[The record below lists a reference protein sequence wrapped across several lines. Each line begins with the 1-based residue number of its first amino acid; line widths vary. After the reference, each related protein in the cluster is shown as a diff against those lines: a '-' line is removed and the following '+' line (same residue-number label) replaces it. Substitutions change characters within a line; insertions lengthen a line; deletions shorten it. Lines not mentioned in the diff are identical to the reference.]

1 MRLEG
6 PVSQLRAGPSE
17 RELLRLE
24 EEISRRLANVEI
36 RSAATAKLPVEPK
49 LASEAAPSIET
60 APVVSTPV
68 TPPSKVR
75 HARRLIGGAAVAVA
89 AGLAFSSYY
98 AWQVH
103 TEPSNRI
110 PRQPAAPAAQVP
122 ANVPPETSPPP
133 VAARAARLAAPPVAA
148 PAPARATGRAS
159 PPAVT
164 IAAPRSG
171 PRPAAVTH
179 TRRDEPGAQAA
190 AAAVATVSTAAAPSA
205 AAPGDCPQAIVALGL
220 CASYARE
227 GSK

>member
-24 EEISRRLANVEI
+24 EEISRRLADVEI
-36 RSAATAKLPVEPK
+36 RSAATARFPAEPK
-49 LASEAAPSIET
+49 LSAEAAPSTAT
-60 APVVSTPV
+60 APVILGPT
-68 TPPSKVR
+68 PSKVR
-75 HARRLIGGAAVAVA
+75 RARRLIGGAAVVVA

-98 AWQVH
+98 ALEVH

-110 PRQPAAPAAQVP
+110 PRQPAAPTAQIP
-122 ANVPPETSPPP
+122 APAPPETPAPA
-133 VAARAARLAAPPVAA
+133 AARTARLAAPPVAA
-148 PAPARATGRAS
+148 PAPARAASRAS

-164 IAAPRSG
+164 IAAPTSG
-171 PRPAAVTH
+171 RRPAAVTH

-190 AAAVATVSTAAAPSA
+190 AAIATVSAAAAPPA
-205 AAPGDCPQAIVALGL
+205 AAPGECPDAIAALGL

-227 GSK
+227 GLK